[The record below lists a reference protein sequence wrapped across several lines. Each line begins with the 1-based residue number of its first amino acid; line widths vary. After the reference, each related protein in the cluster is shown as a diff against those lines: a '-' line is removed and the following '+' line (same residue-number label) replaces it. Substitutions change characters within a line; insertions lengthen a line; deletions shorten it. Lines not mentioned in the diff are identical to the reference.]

1 MWRFFI
7 ILLAFIVIKFIYDT
21 AKQSAKIKK
30 EGGVRKKYA
39 ILINHFLSGHK
50 QSQIFQDDNTL
61 VSVGVMGIAGSQIY
75 FISPAYGNVSIRM
88 EIKNNPLF
96 GNTKMEWLFPED
108 MDQNL
113 MIERIE
119 QDIKLRFMNL
129 YNNL

>member
-1 MWRFFI
+1 
-7 ILLAFIVIKFIYDT
+7 
-21 AKQSAKIKK
+21 
-30 EGGVRKKYA
+30 
-39 ILINHFLSGHK
+39 
-50 QSQIFQDDNTL
+50 
-61 VSVGVMGIAGSQIY
+61 MGIAGSQIY

-96 GNTKMEWLFPED
+96 GNAKMEWSFPEN
-108 MDQNL
+108 MDQYR

>member
-1 MWRFFI
+1 MWRFII
-7 ILLAFIVIKFIYDT
+7 ILLVFIVIKFIYDT
-21 AKQSAKIKK
+21 VKQSAKIKN

-96 GNTKMEWLFPED
+96 GNTKMEWLFPEN
-108 MDQNL
+108 MDQSL
-113 MIERIE
+113 MIEKIDH
-119 QDIKLRFMNL
+119 DIKLRFL
-129 YNNL
+129 Q

>member
-1 MWRFFI
+1 MWRIII
-7 ILLAFIVIKFIYDT
+7 ILLAFIVIRFIYDT
-21 AKQSAKIKK
+21 VKQSAKIKN
-30 EGGVRKKYA
+30 EGGVRNKYA

-96 GNTKMEWLFPED
+96 GNTKMEWLFPEN
-108 MDQNL
+108 MDQSL
-113 MIERIE
+113 MIEKIDH
-119 QDIKLRFMNL
+119 DIKLRFL
-129 YNNL
+129 Q

>member
-39 ILINHFLSGHK
+39 ILINHFLSSHK

-96 GNTKMEWLFPED
+96 GNAKMEWSFPEN
-108 MDQNL
+108 MDQNV
-113 MIERIE
+113 MIEKID
-119 QDIKLRFMNL
+119 QDIRLRFL
-129 YNNL
+129 